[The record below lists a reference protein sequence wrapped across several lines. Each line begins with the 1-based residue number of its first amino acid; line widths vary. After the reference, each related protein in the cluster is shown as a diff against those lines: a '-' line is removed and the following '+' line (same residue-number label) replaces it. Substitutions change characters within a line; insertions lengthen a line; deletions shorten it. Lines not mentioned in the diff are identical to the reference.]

1 MENLSNKKVYI
12 RDIFDKKL
20 GYCCV
25 ENLDKFFGK
34 DCPLSAVENFGD
46 REYYHLLTK
55 IPYGKDYYP
64 GIKSSPYII
73 MVENGIFK
81 GSACIVEENNGLG
94 RRTDIAIISDKKIFK
109 FPSFEGI
116 LSASEIDYVLGE
128 NGLCDVLSN
137 ALLSFDITKQY
148 QYYQYMCED
157 LPAKF
162 WKNKNTVARL
172 LRNIENGDF
181 VFENVYSS
189 EFVNK
194 QAVKRLA
201 KDTVLSYAQKNLD
214 LAETE
219 IEK

>member
-1 MENLSNKKVYI
+1 MFLQN
-12 RDIFDKKL
+12 
-20 GYCCV
+20 
-25 ENLDKFFGK
+25 
-34 DCPLSAVENFGD
+34 
-46 REYYHLLTK
+46 
-55 IPYGKDYYP
+55 
-64 GIKSSPYII
+64 
-73 MVENGIFK
+73 
-81 GSACIVEENNGLG
+81 
-94 RRTDIAIISDKKIFK
+94 
-109 FPSFEGI
+109 
-116 LSASEIDYVLGE
+116 
-128 NGLCDVLSN
+128 
-137 ALLSFDITKQY
+137 

-194 QAVKRLA
+194 QAVKKLA